1 MKTPVRYPQG
11 GVWPEQMQADMAAA
25 FCDEPSVEAFRRKVG
40 SVYPQGNKITG
51 TLKWHKEIL
60 ERSLAKIHGLAFNT
74 PMYDESENIGDLI

>member
-40 SVYPQGNKITG
+40 SIYPLGNKVTG
-51 TLKWHKEIL
+51 TLKWHKGIL
-60 ERSLAKIHGLAFNT
+60 ERSLAKIHNLTFNV
-74 PMYDESENIGDLI
+74 DEYEERENVSDLI

>member
-25 FCDEPSVEAFRRKVG
+25 FCDEPSVEAFRRKGG
-40 SVYPQGNKITG
+40 SIYPPGNNKTG

-60 ERSLAKIHGLAFNT
+60 EKSLANIHNLTFKIYE
-74 PMYDESENIGDLI
+74 YDEPENMSDVI